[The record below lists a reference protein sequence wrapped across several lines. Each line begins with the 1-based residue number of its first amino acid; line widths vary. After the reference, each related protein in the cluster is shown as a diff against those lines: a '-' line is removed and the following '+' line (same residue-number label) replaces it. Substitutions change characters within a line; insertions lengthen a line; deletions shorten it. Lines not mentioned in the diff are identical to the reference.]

1 MTQEQQQ
8 EQIQVTDAD
17 FAELFRRQPQA
28 QNELNRIVSER
39 VQREMMQKRIE
50 ELEGQKSN
58 GVGEITPDFIEAKQ
72 WEPHLGKL

>member
-1 MTQEQQQ
+1 MQQEQQQ

-50 ELEGQKSN
+50 ELEGQKAN
-58 GVGEITPDFIEAKQ
+58 GTGEITPDFIEAK
-72 WEPHLGKL
+72 